1 MDRNDKAFF
10 ENLVIPESD
19 VQMYWNNKRY
29 TKEELLEIK
38 NNIKSN
44 N

>member
-29 TKEELLEIK
+29 TREELLKIK

>member
-29 TKEELLEIK
+29 TREELKKKK